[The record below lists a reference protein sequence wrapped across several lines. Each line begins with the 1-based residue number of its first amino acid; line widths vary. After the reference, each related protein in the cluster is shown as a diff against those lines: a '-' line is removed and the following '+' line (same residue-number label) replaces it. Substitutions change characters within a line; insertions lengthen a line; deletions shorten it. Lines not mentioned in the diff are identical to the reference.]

1 MSKKSITEI
10 IPEVEAA
17 PAAPAPALVPI
28 AVAAPALRAEVIPCQ
43 DCKHWRKP
51 WPKANVGECDVSRRF
66 LASPIYTPG
75 LASCEDAEL

>member
-1 MSKKSITEI
+1 MSKKSIAEI

-17 PAAPAPALVPI
+17 PTAPAPMM
-28 AVAAPALRAEVIPCQ
+28 AAPVVVSAPRAEVIPCQ

>member
-1 MSKKSITEI
+1 MSKKAIADAISDVT
-10 IPEVEAA
+10 PVDLA
-17 PAAPAPALVPI
+17 PVMVPPAPPEPVR
-28 AVAAPALRAEVIPCQ
+28 VSIPCQ
-43 DCKHWRKP
+43 ECKFWRKP